1 MNRSTPKKRNIG
13 QKVKYYRIQ
22 RELSQKDLAARLQT
36 IGCDMTSEM
45 IWKSENGRR
54 NLSIFEIDK
63 LTEVLNVD
71 YNALFAQD
79 EAPHG
84 SRDKL
89 SRLPSCMLSE
99 TASALSR

>member
-71 YNALFAQD
+71 YNALFAQG
-79 EAPHG
+79 EAPQ
-84 SRDKL
+84 
-89 SRLPSCMLSE
+89 
-99 TASALSR
+99 

>member
-13 QKVKYYRIQ
+13 RKVAQYREERGLTQKQ
-22 RELSQKDLAARLQT
+22 LAARLQT

-45 IWKSENGRR
+45 IWKAENGRR

-63 LTEVLNVD
+63 LAEVLGVD

-79 EAPHG
+79 
-84 SRDKL
+84 K
-89 SRLPSCMLSE
+89 
-99 TASALSR
+99 

>member
-13 QKVKYYRIQ
+13 QKVKYYRVQ
-22 RELSQKDLAARLQT
+22 SGLSQKDLAARLQT

-45 IWKSENGRR
+45 IWKAENGRR

-71 YNALFAQD
+71 YNALFARD
-79 EAPHG
+79 E
-84 SRDKL
+84 
-89 SRLPSCMLSE
+89 E
-99 TASALSR
+99 TE

>member
-63 LTEVLNVD
+63 LAEVLGVD
-71 YNALFAQD
+71 DNALFAQD
-79 EAPHG
+79 GEA
-84 SRDKL
+84 
-89 SRLPSCMLSE
+89 
-99 TASALSR
+99 

>member
-13 QKVKYYRIQ
+13 QKVRYYRVQ
-22 RELSQKDLAARLQT
+22 SGLSQKDLAARLQT

-45 IWKSENGRR
+45 IWKAENGRR

-63 LTEVLNVD
+63 LAEVLNVD

-79 EAPHG
+79 GEI
-84 SRDKL
+84 K
-89 SRLPSCMLSE
+89 
-99 TASALSR
+99 

>member
-1 MNRSTPKKRNIG
+1 MENKMNRSTPKKRNIG

-63 LTEVLNVD
+63 LTEGLNVD

-79 EAPHG
+79 EAPQ
-84 SRDKL
+84 
-89 SRLPSCMLSE
+89 
-99 TASALSR
+99 